1 LQHLLYFI
9 RIGYYKPGKFF
20 RFEIMAQNLQELT
33 HTRNNNTMETI
44 LSETDSK
51 HLLTRLTDTDKAEIK
66 RDKVRFGEYF
76 IAEEDHRC
84 FRVNPINVVDIE
96 GSLKIVKLSAVT
108 FI

>member
-1 LQHLLYFI
+1 
-9 RIGYYKPGKFF
+9 
-20 RFEIMAQNLQELT
+20 M
-33 HTRNNNTMETI
+33 MEKI

-51 HLLTRLTDTDKAEIK
+51 HLVIKLTDVDREEIK

-84 FRVNPINVVDIE
+84 FRVNPLNVVDVD
-96 GSLKIVKLSAVT
+96 GNLKRVKLSAVT